1 MILTILVLSIGI
13 ACMQDVLENDV
24 GHKIFMTTSFSIA
37 LQQYVVNILHANY
50 MDLVCYSLRPGN
62 ETSPFIA
69 SGMRMKPVCYFLV
82 SFPDPNNPSED
93 RLQYL
98 AGKEGLVI

>member
-1 MILTILVLSIGI
+1 MHPGI
-13 ACMQDVLENDV
+13 A
-24 GHKIFMTTSFSIA
+24 IA
-37 LQQYVVNILHANY
+37 V
-50 MDLVCYSLRPGN
+50 S
-62 ETSPFIA
+62 
-69 SGMRMKPVCYFLV
+69 LV

>member
-1 MILTILVLSIGI
+1 MKLKHNGGGYRPKQPQHGSRHGEGGSGHLTAGNADL
-13 ACMQDVLENDV
+13 C
-24 GHKIFMTTSFSIA
+24 
-37 LQQYVVNILHANY
+37 
-50 MDLVCYSLRPGN
+50 LVCRKRSARGLFGSGD
-62 ETSPFIA
+62 ET
-69 SGMRMKPVCYFLV
+69 RWWLV

>member
-1 MILTILVLSIGI
+1 
-13 ACMQDVLENDV
+13 
-24 GHKIFMTTSFSIA
+24 MTAVRDFPYLA
-37 LQQYVVNILHANY
+37 NI
-50 MDLVCYSLRPGN
+50 SLAGRLGN
-62 ETSPFIA
+62 
-69 SGMRMKPVCYFLV
+69 VV